1 MVVIFLQPPFN
12 NQQHVPV
19 TGSMISK
26 RSDRRAKGFPT
37 CESLG
42 VAVPT
47 AVPPNSSSDCSFV
60 SKDLVDLHSTSS
72 EPEVKATV
80 PVENT
85 NHQKKTIESGEA
97 AKLLHTA
104 EGIC

>member
-1 MVVIFLQPPFN
+1 M
-12 NQQHVPV
+12 PV
-19 TGSMISK
+19 TGSQ
-26 RSDRRAKGFPT
+26 RSDTRAKGFPS

-47 AVPPNSSSDCSFV
+47 AVPPSSSIDCSFV

-72 EPEVKATV
+72 EPEVKANV
-80 PVENT
+80 RVENM
-85 NHQKKTIESGEA
+85 NHPKKIIESGEA
-97 AKLLHTA
+97 AKLLHPA